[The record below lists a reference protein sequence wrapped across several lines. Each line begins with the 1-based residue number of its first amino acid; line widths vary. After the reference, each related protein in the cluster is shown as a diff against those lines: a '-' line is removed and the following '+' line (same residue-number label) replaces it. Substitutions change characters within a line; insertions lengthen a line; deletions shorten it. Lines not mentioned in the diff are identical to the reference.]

1 MHPGYPTFG
10 TLMFSALCFRLVAGR
25 EFAGDRK
32 ETGAVA
38 ATAPEFKRSAYW
50 RTAGVSMPS
59 PEPRQVT

>member
-1 MHPGYPTFG
+1 
-10 TLMFSALCFRLVAGR
+10 MFSALCFRLMAGR